1 MTDGIETPEN
11 MLRCMSNNYSA
22 LAFWRAWHRSF
33 NRWTIRYIYIPLG
46 GSKRLIVNTLAVFT
60 FVAFWHDISLKLLA
74 WGWLVTLFILP
85 EVAARMIMP
94 PKKVTPCMAWCVL
107 RLRPLVDGLRVV
119 EWVALLSTCLCHC
132 CGSECLNDDGCQFN
146 WVLCRIRRYC
156 RLTKR
161 DNREL
166 FWYVPPLFLQGLF
179 EDIGLMVGWAL
190 MVGVFAS
197 LFVGVQVMF
206 EIRED
211 ERRRGINLR
220 C

>member
-94 PKKVTPCMAWCVL
+94 PKKV
-107 RLRPLVDGLRVV
+107 
-119 EWVALLSTCLCHC
+119 
-132 CGSECLNDDGCQFN
+132 
-146 WVLCRIRRYC
+146 
-156 RLTKR
+156 
-161 DNREL
+161 
-166 FWYVPPLFLQGLF
+166 PPLHGLVCF
-179 EDIGLMVGWAL
+179 GPATTWGWTKGSGMGGLIIDM
-190 MVGVFAS
+190 
-197 LFVGVQVMF
+197 FVPL
-206 EIRED
+206 
-211 ERRRGINLR
+211 LR
-220 C
+220 Q